1 MRKISRFVTIGTLL
15 LTACTVQ
22 PRQASVGTSIRQ
34 DFRSKCKVP
43 DFATLIIND
52 RAKAKAQAAVYMR
65 CLNGEAR
72 QQGLERAKPVCL
84 AKGVR
89 DSTAEMRQCQLAEAH
104 AQCLRSIGDYEG
116 YAGQLG
122 SANTGGP
129 TAESTCA
136 QIYH

>member
-1 MRKISRFVTIGTLL
+1 MRKISRFVTIVTLL
-15 LTACTVQ
+15 LAACTVQ
-22 PRQASVGTSIRQ
+22 PRQASVGASIRQ

-52 RAKAKAQAAVYMR
+52 RAKAKVEAAVYMR

-72 QQGLERAKPVCL
+72 QQGLQRAKPVCV

-89 DSTAEMRQCQLAEAH
+89 GGTAEMRQCQLAEGH
-104 AQCLRSIGDYEG
+104 AQCLRSIRDYQG
-116 YAGQLG
+116 YASQLG
-122 SANTGGP
+122 SANTNGP